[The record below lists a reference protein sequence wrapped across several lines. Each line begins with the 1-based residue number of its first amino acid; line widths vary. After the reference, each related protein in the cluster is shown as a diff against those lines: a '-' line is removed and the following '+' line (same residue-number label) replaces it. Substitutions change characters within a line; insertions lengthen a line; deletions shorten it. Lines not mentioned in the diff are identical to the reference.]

1 MGIWDSVKG
10 FAKDKWGLTD
20 KLESDISRPYNNPNY
35 NLKIYIGD
43 KCTDPITVYLP
54 EQVTFSSI
62 SKWSPF
68 IPDLLGQTPLFGSV
82 LKGAVET
89 VDNFAS
95 GFGYQVNS
103 RITKIKS
110 WKGNEAPTFSF
121 DFQFNAYESPLNEV
135 VMPLLRLLSLTM
147 PRNRGLMLEAPGPD
161 LMRIIARTT
170 LNALDSLAA
179 DTSIS
184 DKATGL
190 ANKGISAVTGAINY
204 GSSALGF
211 SKNLTSKTVDIT
223 GALRNLNSEKNRAVL
238 KSIAE
243 GNNKLINKDTNEAI
257 TLQIGKY
264 MTVQNVVLTSI
275 HPKIDSM
282 FYGPSGLPVSAEAS
296 ATFELLY
303 PPTREELYQWFT
315 GADSNR
321 PHRSTAAQT
330 AISSVI
336 KR

>member
-1 MGIWDSVKG
+1 MGLFSDIATGAKNLWD
-10 FAKDKWGLTD
+10 ATD
-20 KLESDISRPYNNPNY
+20 KIESDISRPYNNPNY
-35 NLKIYIGD
+35 TLKIYIGD
-43 KCTDPITVYLP
+43 NGTNPITVYLP

-68 IPDLLGQTPLFGSV
+68 IPDLLGQTPFFGNL
-82 LKGAVET
+82 LKGTLDT

-135 VMPLLRLLSLTM
+135 VMPLLRLLALTM
-147 PRNRGLMLEAPGPD
+147 PRNDGLMLEAPGPD
-161 LMRIIARTT
+161 LMRIIASTT
-170 LNALDSLAA
+170 LNALDSVAKNTKTTDKVESLVN
-179 DTSIS
+179 TGIS
-184 DKATGL
+184 SATGA
-190 ANKGISAVTGAINY
+190 ANRAMST
-204 GSSALGF
+204 LGL
-211 SKNLTSKTVDIT
+211 SVNIPETKVDLQKT
-223 GALRNLNSEKNRAVL
+223 LRDLNSAENRATL

-243 GNNKLINKDTNEAI
+243 GNNKFINKSTNESI
-257 TLQIGKY
+257 TLQLGKY
-264 MTVQNVVLTSI
+264 MTIKNVVLTSI

-303 PPTREELYQWFT
+303 PPTRDELYQWFT

-321 PHRSTAAQT
+321 PNRSTAARE
-330 AISSVI
+330 AIAKTI
-336 KR
+336 GK